1 MFNPDKWS
9 RFLTEELLIEGRL
22 QDTMKK
28 FPEIDEEIIKQL
40 SNSDPSGKN
49 AYLMWMTKAMKDSG
63 AGVYDV
69 PGLARERIFD
79 IVPLVA
85 DFHKAKQRIS
95 QINKARKKDGKG
107 LYPNDINQF
116 KSLDQLENF
125 IDDLGLSGSE
135 EKRKEKEEALGG
147 ASILQDDE
155 DFFIIRPETKE
166 ASCFFGKK
174 TKWCISATRSQ
185 NYFDSYTSQGK
196 AFFFILNKNLN
207 DDSNYRKIALVY
219 DKNGEFESFFDV
231 ADEEYTDSYELERI
245 LLYNLIAPA
254 IKKNPDYPL
263 KDEFLDMIAGALMD
277 GQSLE
282 SFLGS
287 NDDEE
292 MNEEDRKLY
301 EDIVRYLQGQGDLAY
316 SMDGVP
322 NIGDTIL
329 YDVDAAAYEF
339 ITLAQDTWNI
349 INGEAYTSTIDD
361 PPGSFDSSELR
372 QIVEDSDL
380 EHIDVTYD
388 EEDYGDGYTW
398 RWEGNLSVQLDDAP
412 FDQLR
417 YEVEDLQTGEKEITD
432 DFEEAFGRY
441 DDREMV
447 RDLIQSS
454 FDSAGMYI
462 DEIND
467 EGSYEFYLRMT
478 PDYDEDPRE
487 GVDGFR
493 QFLDRMKRY
502 DQHYEE
508 AIEKTY
514 NDLVDDGVAIDPRNA
529 LEDEGAGGR
538 GNIKEML
545 SNLKHM
551 KYDVNS
557 GKLNLYGTFVFEI
570 PNMMRNFK
578 EMQKFFPALPDGQA
592 VGISI
597 PDEEKETFNRQHG
610 YVKQLEDALDDR
622 FGRKPLTTDLL
633 RDITDK
639 LAAPIGKTRDKRKQ
653 IEIPGLEDK
662 PEMGTQQ
669 GRGAEEYG
677 SIMKQQ
683 GVDFFR
689 PNFMF
694 KPELRFLDGIGVGQ
708 RDAAEVAIGDRKIEG
723 AHGIGMMGF
732 NKVPLKDLRAIR
744 KSDPEAYYAYINGI
758 KWLDDNWQE
767 VQDFAGK
774 WVSSQIVPFAKSRA
788 TDPAFA
794 DLTDAEF
801 AQRARDQRP
810 KSGLR
815 EQDELTESIIKEME
829 YAKKMSGKTT
839 AADIVW
845 GVKNVSRVANKYSL
859 KTLRA
864 SILEALKRIE
874 K

>member
-1 MFNPDKWS
+1 MSFYNNLPKWNN
-9 RFLTEELLIEGRL
+9 FLAEDLLVEGRL

-28 FPEIDEEIIKQL
+28 YSDIPEFAIKQL
-40 SNSDPSGKN
+40 SASDPSGKN
-49 AYLMWMTKAMKDSG
+49 AYLMWMAKELYHSG
-63 AGVYDV
+63 AGTYSV
-69 PGLARERIFD
+69 PGNAGRYIMD
-79 IVPLVA
+79 IVPLVTA
-85 DFHKAKQRIS
+85 FHNAKQRIS
-95 QINKARKKDGKG
+95 QLNKARKKEGKD
-107 LYPNDINQF
+107 LYPNDLNQF
-116 KSLDQLENF
+116 KSLSQLENF

-135 EKRKEKEEALGG
+135 EKRKEKEAALGG

-166 ASCFFGKK
+166 SSCFFGKK

-196 AFFFILNKNLN
+196 AFYFILNKNLN

-231 ADEEYTDSYELERI
+231 ADEEYNDSYELERI

-287 NDDEE
+287 NDGEE
-292 MNEEDRKLY
+292 MNEEDKKLY
-301 EDIVRYLQGQGDLAY
+301 EDIVKYLQGQGDLAY
-316 SMDGVP
+316 SMDEVP

-349 INGEAYTSTIDD
+349 INGEAYTSTMEN
-361 PPGSFDSSELR
+361 PPGSFDSEELR
-372 QIVEDSDL
+372 QMVEDAGL

-388 EEDYGDGYTW
+388 DDYEGNWT
-398 RWEGNLSVQLDDAP
+398 WEGNLSVHLDGAP

-417 YEVEDLQTGEKEITD
+417 YEVENVDGSKEITD
-432 DFEEAFGRY
+432 DFEDAYGRY

-462 DEIND
+462 DEVQD
-467 EGSYEFYLRMT
+467 DDGSIFYLRIE
-478 PDYDEDPRE
+478 PDYDEGPGE
-487 GVDGFR
+487 GLDGFR
-493 QFLDRMKRY
+493 EFLARMKRY
-502 DQHYEE
+502 DKNYEE
-508 AIEKTY
+508 AIEKTFT
-514 NDLVDDGVAIDPRNA
+514 DLVDDGVAIDPRNA

-551 KYDVNS
+551 SYDISQGRLDVY
-557 GKLNLYGTFVFEI
+557 GKVVFNI

-592 VGISI
+592 VGMGI
-597 PDEEKETFNRQHG
+597 PDEEKATFNRQHG
-610 YVKQLEDALDDR
+610 YVKQLEDALDTR
-622 FGRKPLTTDLL
+622 FGAKPLTGDLL
-633 RDITDK
+633 KDITDK
-639 LAAPIGKTRDKRKQ
+639 LAAPVEKTRDKRKQ

-677 SIMKQQ
+677 KIMKDM

-694 KPELRFLDGIGVGQ
+694 KPELRFLDGIGQGQ
-708 RDAAEVAIGDRKIEG
+708 KDAAELEIGDRKIEG

-732 NKVPLKDLRAIR
+732 NKIPLKDLRAIR
-744 KSDPEAYYAYINGI
+744 KSSPEAYYANLNGI

-767 VQDFAGK
+767 VSDFIGE
-774 WVSSQIVPFAKSRA
+774 WVSSKIVPVAKQFE
-788 TDPAFA
+788 TNPGFA

-815 EQDELTESIIKEME
+815 ERGCGMKPKRKIRIKI
-829 YAKKMSGKTT
+829 G
-839 AADIVW
+839 
-845 GVKNVSRVANKYSL
+845 GR
-859 KTLRA
+859 
-864 SILEALKRIE
+864 
-874 K
+874 

>member
-1 MFNPDKWS
+1 MSFYNNLSKWNN
-9 RFLTEELLIEGRL
+9 FLNEELLIEGRL

-28 FPEIDEEIIKQL
+28 FPEIDQEIIKQL
-40 SNSDPSGKN
+40 SSSDPSGKN
-49 AYLMWMTKAMKDSG
+49 AYLMWMTRAMKDSG
-63 AGVYDV
+63 AGIYDV

-79 IVPLVA
+79 IVPIVA

-95 QINKARKKDGKG
+95 QLNKNRKKDGKG

-135 EKRKEKEEALGG
+135 EKRKEKEAALGG

-174 TKWCISATRSQ
+174 TKWCITMKDQ
-185 NYFDSYTSQGK
+185 NYYDSYTNQGK
-196 AFFFILNKNLN
+196 AFYFILNKNLN
-207 DDSNYRKIALVY
+207 DDSRYRKIAVVY
-219 DKNGEFESFFDV
+219 DKSGRYEGFFDV
-231 ADEEYTDSYELERI
+231 LDEEYTDEYEIIRVLF
-245 LLYNLIAPA
+245 YNLIAPA
-254 IKKNPDYPL
+254 IKQNPDYPL
-263 KDEFLDMIAGALMD
+263 KDEFVDMIAGALLD
-277 GQSLE
+277 GDSLE
-282 SFLGS
+282 AFLGS
-287 NDDEE
+287 DDPEE
-292 MNEEDRKLY
+292 MNEEDVKLY
-301 EDIVRYLQGQGDLAY
+301 EDIIKYLQGQGDLAY
-316 SMDGVP
+316 NIDP
-322 NIGDTIL
+322 PKIGDTTL
-329 YDVDAAAYEF
+329 YNGDEAASEF
-339 ITLAQDTWNI
+339 IELAQDTWSLIAN
-349 INGEAYTSTIDD
+349 EAYQSTMDD
-361 PPGSFDSSELR
+361 PPGTFSSEELR
-372 QIVEDSDL
+372 QMVEDADL

-388 EEDYGDGYTW
+388 DYDGDNWT
-398 RWEGNLSVQLDDAP
+398 WEGNLSVQLDDAP

-432 DFEEAFGRY
+432 DFEEAYGRY

-462 DEIND
+462 DEIQD
-467 EGSYEFYLRMT
+467 DGSYVFYLSMR

-487 GVDGFR
+487 GLDGFR
-493 QFLDRMKRY
+493 EFLNRMQRY
-502 DQHYEE
+502 DQHFEE

-551 KYDVNS
+551 QYDIS
-557 GKLNLYGTFVFEI
+557 QGKLDVYGKVVFNI

-578 EMQKFFPALPDGQA
+578 EMQKFFPALPDGET
-592 VGISI
+592 VSISGGKS
-597 PDEEKETFNRQHG
+597 DEEKAAFERQKG
-610 YVKQLEDALDDR
+610 YVTQLEDALDAY
-622 FGRKPLTTDLL
+622 FGRKPTTGDLL

-639 LAAPIGKTRDKRKQ
+639 LAAPFDKTRDKRKQ
-653 IEIPGLEDK
+653 MEIPGLEDK
-662 PEMGTQQ
+662 PELGTQQ
-669 GRGAEEYG
+669 GAEAEEYG
-677 SIMKQQ
+677 KLIKQI
-683 GVDFFR
+683 GVEFFR

-708 RDAAEVAIGDRKIEG
+708 KDAAEVAIGDRKIEG

-744 KSDPEAYYAYINGI
+744 KSNPEVYYAYINGF

-767 VQDFAGK
+767 VSDFIGE
-774 WVSSQIVPFAKSRA
+774 WLSSKIVPVAKQFE
-788 TDPAFA
+788 TNPGFA

-815 EQDELTESIIKEME
+815 ERGCGMKPKKKRRIRIKI
-829 YAKKMSGKTT
+829 K
-839 AADIVW
+839 
-845 GVKNVSRVANKYSL
+845 
-859 KTLRA
+859 
-864 SILEALKRIE
+864 
-874 K
+874 

>member
-1 MFNPDKWS
+1 MNFYNDLSNWNN
-9 RFLTEELLIEGRL
+9 FLNEELLIESRL
-22 QDTMKK
+22 KAAVKK
-28 FPEIDEEIIKQL
+28 FPEIDQEIIKQL
-40 SNSDPSGKN
+40 SASDPSGKN
-49 AYLMWMTKAMKDSG
+49 AYLMWMTRAMKDSG

-79 IVPLVA
+79 IVPIVT

-95 QINKARKKDGKG
+95 QLNKARKKDGKT

-135 EKRKEKEEALGG
+135 EKRKEKEAALGG

-155 DFFIIRPETKE
+155 DFFIVRPETQE

-185 NYFDSYTSQGK
+185 NYYDSYTRQGK
-196 AFFFILNKNLN
+196 GFFFILNKNLN
-207 DDSNYRKIALVY
+207 DDSKYRKIALVY
-219 DKNGEFESFFDV
+219 DKSGEFEEFFDV
-231 ADEEYTDSYELERI
+231 EDEGYSDQYELIRI
-245 LLYNLIAPA
+245 LFYNLIAPA
-254 IKKNPDYPL
+254 IKQNPDYPL
-263 KDEFLDMIAGALMD
+263 KDEFVDMIAGALLD
-277 GQSLE
+277 GDSLE
-282 SFLGS
+282 AFLGS
-287 NDDEE
+287 DDPEE
-292 MNEEDRKLY
+292 MNEEDVKLY

-316 SMDGVP
+316 NIDPPM
-322 NIGDTIL
+322 IGDTTL
-329 YDVDAAAYEF
+329 YNGEEAASEF
-339 ITLAQDTWNI
+339 IELAQDTWSLIAN
-349 INGEAYTSTIDD
+349 EAYQSINDD
-361 PPGSFDSSELR
+361 PPGTFSSEELR
-372 QIVEDSDL
+372 QMVEDADL
-380 EHIDVTYD
+380 EHISVYYD
-388 EEDYGDGYTW
+388 EDGMDNWT
-398 RWEGNLSVQLDDAP
+398 WEGNLSVQLDDAP

-417 YEVEDLQTGEKEITD
+417 YEVENVDGSKELTD
-432 DFEEAFGRY
+432 DFEEAYGRY

-462 DEIND
+462 DEVQD
-467 EGSYEFYLRMT
+467 GGDYEFYLRFQ
-478 PDYDEDPRE
+478 PDYDESPRE
-487 GVDGFR
+487 GLEGFG

-502 DQHYEE
+502 DQHFEE
-508 AIEKTY
+508 AIEKTF

-551 KYDVNS
+551 KYDVSS
-557 GKLNLYGTFVFEI
+557 GKLNLYGTSVFEI

-610 YVKQLEDALDDR
+610 YVKQLEDALDTR
-622 FGRKPLTTDLL
+622 FGARPLRGDLL

-639 LAAPIGKTRDKRKQ
+639 LAAPIERTRDKRSQ

-689 PNFMF
+689 PNFRF
-694 KPELRFLDGIGVGQ
+694 SPELRLIDTIKQSHKDSF
-708 RDAAEVAIGDRKIEG
+708 ESEIGDRNIEG
-723 AHGIGMMGF
+723 AYGVATMGF
-732 NKVPLKDLRAIR
+732 NAIPLKDLRAVR
-744 KSDPEAYYAYINGI
+744 KSNPEVYYAYINGF

-767 VQDFAGK
+767 VSDFIGE
-774 WVSSQIVPFAKSRA
+774 WISSKIVPIAKQFE
-788 TDPAFA
+788 TNPGFA

-815 EQDELTESIIKEME
+815 ERGCGMKPKRKIRIKI
-829 YAKKMSGKTT
+829 G
-839 AADIVW
+839 
-845 GVKNVSRVANKYSL
+845 GR
-859 KTLRA
+859 
-864 SILEALKRIE
+864 
-874 K
+874 

>member
-1 MFNPDKWS
+1 MSFYNDLSKWNN
-9 RFLTEELLIEGRL
+9 FLNEELLIEGRL

-28 FPEIDEEIIKQL
+28 FPEIAEPIIKQL
-40 SNSDPSGKN
+40 SASDPSGKN
-49 AYLMWMTKAMKDSG
+49 AYLMWMTKVMKHSG
-63 AGVYDV
+63 AGIYDV
-69 PGLARERIFD
+69 PGLANERIFD
-79 IVPLVA
+79 IVPLVT
-85 DFHKAKQRIS
+85 DFHNAKQRIS
-95 QINKARKKDGKG
+95 QLNKNRKKEGKS

-116 KSLDQLENF
+116 KSLVQLENF
-125 IDDLGLSGSE
+125 IDDLGLSSSE
-135 EKRKEKEEALGG
+135 EKRKEKEAALGG

-185 NYFDSYTSQGK
+185 NYYDSYTRQGK
-196 AFFFILNKNLN
+196 AFYFILNKNLN
-207 DDSNYRKIALVY
+207 DDSKYRKIALVY
-219 DKNGEFESFFDV
+219 DKSGEFEAFYDV
-231 ADEEYTDSYELERI
+231 EDEEYGDDYELIRI
-245 LLYNLIAPA
+245 LFYNLIAPA

-263 KDEFLDMIAGALMD
+263 KDEFVDTIAGALLD
-277 GQSLE
+277 GDSLE
-282 SFLGS
+282 AFLGD
-287 NDDEE
+287 NDPEY
-292 MNEEDRKLY
+292 MNEEDVKLY
-301 EDIVRYLQGQGDLAY
+301 EDIVKYLQGQGDLAY
-316 SMDGVP
+316 NIDP
-322 NIGDTIL
+322 PKIGDTTL
-329 YDVDAAAYEF
+329 YNGEEAASEF
-339 ITLAQDTWNI
+339 IELAQDTWSI
-349 INGEAYTSTIDD
+349 IASEAYQSTMDD
-361 PPGSFDSSELR
+361 PPGTFSSEELR
-372 QIVEDSDL
+372 QMIEDADL
-380 EHIDVTYD
+380 EHISVYYD
-388 EEDYGDGYTW
+388 EDYGDGDWT
-398 RWEGNLSVQLDDAP
+398 WEGNLSVQLNEPP

-417 YEVEDLQTGEKEITD
+417 YEVEHADGEKELTD
-432 DFEEAFGRY
+432 DFEEAYGRY

-447 RDLIQSS
+447 RDLIQSA

-462 DEIND
+462 DEVQD
-467 EGSYEFYLRMT
+467 GSDYEFYLRMT
-478 PDYDEDPRE
+478 PDYDESPSE
-487 GVDGFR
+487 GLEGFR

-502 DQHYEE
+502 DKNFEE
-508 AIEKTY
+508 AIEKTF

-545 SNLKHM
+545 SNLKYM
-551 KYDVNS
+551 KYDVS
-557 GKLNLYGTFVFEI
+557 QGKLNLYGTSVFEI

-639 LAAPIGKTRDKRKQ
+639 LAAPIERTRDKRKQ

-732 NKVPLKDLRAIR
+732 NKVPLKDLRAVR
-744 KSDPEAYYAYINGI
+744 KSNPEVYYAYINGF

-767 VQDFAGK
+767 VSDFIGE
-774 WVSSQIVPFAKSRA
+774 WVSSKIVPVAKSFE
-788 TDPAFA
+788 TNPGFA

-801 AQRARDQRP
+801 AKSARDQRP
-810 KSGLR
+810 RSGLR
-815 EQDELTESIIKEME
+815 EKHCGMNP
-829 YAKKMSGKTT
+829 KKKFK
-839 AADIVW
+839 V
-845 GVKNVSRVANKYSL
+845 RF
-859 KTLRA
+859 
-864 SILEALKRIE
+864 KRR
-874 K
+874 

>member
-1 MFNPDKWS
+1 MSFYRTSDFPKWNQ
-9 RFLTEELLIEGRL
+9 FLAEDLLVEGRL

-28 FPEIDEEIIKQL
+28 YPDIPEFAIKQL
-40 SNSDPSGKN
+40 SASDPSGKN
-49 AYLMWMTKAMKDSG
+49 AYLMWMVKELFHAG
-63 AGVYDV
+63 AGTYSV
-69 PGLARERIFD
+69 PGNAGRYIMD
-79 IVPLVA
+79 IVPLVTA
-85 DFHKAKQRIS
+85 FHDAKQRIS
-95 QINKARKKDGKG
+95 QLNKARKKEGKD
-107 LYPNDINQF
+107 LYPNDLNQF
-116 KSLDQLENF
+116 KSLSQLENF
-125 IDDLGLSGSE
+125 LDDLGLSGSE
-135 EKRKEKEEALGG
+135 EKRKEKEAALGG

-155 DFFIIRPETKE
+155 DFFIIRPETQE
-166 ASCFFGKK
+166 SSCFFGKK

-185 NYFDSYTSQGK
+185 NYFDSYTNQGK
-196 AFFFILNKNLN
+196 AFYFILNKNLN
-207 DDSNYRKIALVY
+207 DDSKYRKIALVY
-219 DKNGEFESFFDV
+219 DKGGEFESFFDV
-231 ADEEYTDSYELERI
+231 ADEEYNDSYELERI

-301 EDIVRYLQGQGDLAY
+301 EDIVKYLQGQGDLAY
-316 SMDGVP
+316 SMDEVP
-322 NIGDTIL
+322 VIGDTIL

-339 ITLAQDTWNI
+339 ITLAQDTWGI
-349 INGEAYTSTIDD
+349 INGEAYTSTMEN
-361 PPGSFDSSELR
+361 PPGSFDSEELR
-372 QIVEDSDL
+372 QMVEDAGL

-388 EEDYGDGYTW
+388 DDYEGNWT
-398 RWEGNLSVQLDDAP
+398 WEGNLSVHLDGAP

-432 DFEEAFGRY
+432 DFEDAYGRY

-462 DEIND
+462 DEVQD
-467 EGSYEFYLRMT
+467 DDGSIFYLRIE
-478 PDYDEDPRE
+478 PDYDEGPGE
-487 GVDGFR
+487 GLDGFR
-493 QFLDRMKRY
+493 EFLARMKRY
-502 DQHYEE
+502 DKQYEE

-551 KYDVNS
+551 SYDISQGRLGVY
-557 GKLNLYGTFVFEI
+557 GKVVFNI

-578 EMQKFFPALPDGQA
+578 EMQKFFPALPDGEA
-592 VGISI
+592 VSMGKS
-597 PDEEKETFNRQHG
+597 DEEKKTFERQKG
-610 YVKQLEDALDDR
+610 YVTQLEDELDR
-622 FGRKPLTTDLL
+622 MLKSRPVRGDLL
-633 RDITDK
+633 KDITDK
-639 LAAPIGKTRDKRKQ
+639 LAAPVEKTRDKRKQ

-677 SIMKQQ
+677 KIMKDI

-694 KPELRFLDGIGVGQ
+694 APEIRLLGGIGQGQ
-708 RDAAEVAIGDRKIEG
+708 KDAAEVAIGDRKIEG

-732 NKVPLKDLRAIR
+732 DKIPLKDLRAIR
-744 KSDPEAYYAYINGI
+744 KSNPEAYYAYINGI

-767 VQDFAGK
+767 VSDFVGE
-774 WVSSQIVPFAKSRA
+774 WVSSKIVPLSKSRA

-801 AQRARDQRP
+801 AKSARDARP

-815 EQDELTESIIKEME
+815 ESKKRRRIRIKIR
-829 YAKKMSGKTT
+829 K
-839 AADIVW
+839 
-845 GVKNVSRVANKYSL
+845 
-859 KTLRA
+859 
-864 SILEALKRIE
+864 
-874 K
+874 

>member
-1 MFNPDKWS
+1 MNFYNDLSKWNN
-9 RFLTEELLIEGRL
+9 FLNEEMLIEGRL

-28 FPEIDEEIIKQL
+28 FPEIAEPIIKQL
-40 SNSDPSGKN
+40 SASDPSGKN

-69 PGLARERIFD
+69 PGLSRERIFD
-79 IVPLVA
+79 IVPLVT

-95 QINKARKKDGKG
+95 QLNKARKKDGKG

-125 IDDLGLSGSE
+125 IDELGLSGSE
-135 EKRKEKEEALGG
+135 EKRKEKEAALGG

-166 ASCFFGKK
+166 ASCFFGKQ

-185 NYFDSYTSQGK
+185 NYYDSYTSQGK
-196 AFFFILNKNLN
+196 AFYFILNKNLN
-207 DDSNYRKIALVY
+207 DDSKYRKIALVY
-219 DKNGEFESFFDV
+219 DKQGEFEEFFDV
-231 ADEEYTDSYELERI
+231 EDEGYSDSYELERI
-245 LLYNLIAPA
+245 LFYNLIAPA
-254 IKKNPDYPL
+254 IKQNPDYPL
-263 KDEFLDMIAGALMD
+263 KDEFVDMIAGALLD
-277 GQSLE
+277 GDSLE
-282 SFLGS
+282 AFLGS
-287 NDDEE
+287 DDPEE

-301 EDIVRYLQGQGDLAY
+301 EDIVKYLQGQGDLAY
-316 SMDGVP
+316 NIDP
-322 NIGDTIL
+322 PKIGDTTL
-329 YDVDAAAYEF
+329 YNGDEAAAEF
-339 ITLAQDTWNI
+339 IELAQDTWNV
-349 INGEAYTSTIDD
+349 INGEAYNSTMEN

-372 QIVEDSDL
+372 QMVEDADL
-380 EHIDVTYD
+380 QHIDVTYD
-388 EEDYGDGYTW
+388 DDFYGENYEW
-398 RWEGNLSVQLDDAP
+398 RWEGNLSVDLSDAP

-432 DFEEAFGRY
+432 DFEEAYGRY

-447 RDLIQSS
+447 RDLIQSA

-462 DEIND
+462 DEVTD
-467 EGSYEFYLRMT
+467 DDSYTFYLRME
-478 PDYDEDPRE
+478 PDYSE
-487 GVDGFR
+487 GPSEGLDGFR
-493 QFLDRMKRY
+493 EFLNRMKRY
-502 DQHYEE
+502 DKNYEE

-514 NDLVDDGVAIDPRNA
+514 TDLVDDGVAIDPRNA
-529 LEDEGAGGR
+529 LEDEGTGGR

-551 KYDVNS
+551 QYDIS
-557 GKLNLYGTFVFEI
+557 QGKLDLYGKVVFNI

-578 EMQKFFPALPDGQA
+578 EMQKFFPALPDGET
-592 VGISI
+592 VSISGGKS
-597 PDEEKETFNRQHG
+597 DEEKAAFERQKG
-610 YVKQLEDALDDR
+610 YARQLEDALDDR
-622 FGRKPLTTDLL
+622 FGRKPLTSDLL

-639 LAAPIGKTRDKRKQ
+639 LAAPIERIRDKRKQ

-677 SIMKQQ
+677 SIMKRQ

-694 KPELRFLDGIGVGQ
+694 KPELRFLDGIGKGQ
-708 RDAAEVAIGDRKIEG
+708 KDAAEVAIGDRKIEG

-744 KSDPEAYYAYINGI
+744 KSNPEVYYAYINGF

-767 VQDFAGK
+767 VSDFIGE
-774 WVSSQIVPFAKSRA
+774 WVSSKIVPVAKQFE
-788 TDPAFA
+788 TNPGFA
-794 DLTDAEF
+794 DLTDKEF

-815 EQDELTESIIKEME
+815 EGGCGMKPKTKIRIKI
-829 YAKKMSGKTT
+829 K
-839 AADIVW
+839 
-845 GVKNVSRVANKYSL
+845 
-859 KTLRA
+859 
-864 SILEALKRIE
+864 
-874 K
+874 

>member
-1 MFNPDKWS
+1 MSFYRTSDFPKWNN
-9 RFLTEELLIEGRL
+9 FLNEELLIEGRL

-28 FPEIDEEIIKQL
+28 FPQIDPEIIKQL
-40 SNSDPSGKN
+40 SSSDPSGKN
-49 AYLMWMTKAMKDSG
+49 AYLMWMTKVMKHSG
-63 AGVYDV
+63 AGIYDV

-79 IVPLVA
+79 IVPLVT
-85 DFHKAKQRIS
+85 DFHNAKQRIS
-95 QINKARKKDGKG
+95 QLNKNRKKEGKS

-116 KSLDQLENF
+116 KSLVQLENF

-135 EKRKEKEEALGG
+135 EKRKEKEAALGG

-166 ASCFFGKK
+166 SSCFFGKK

-196 AFFFILNKNLN
+196 AFYFILNKNLN

-231 ADEEYTDSYELERI
+231 ADDEYNDSYELERI

-287 NDDEE
+287 NDGEE
-292 MNEEDRKLY
+292 MNEEDKKLY
-301 EDIVRYLQGQGDLAY
+301 EDIVKYLQGQGDLAY
-316 SMDGVP
+316 SMDEVP

-349 INGEAYTSTIDD
+349 INSEATTSTLEN
-361 PPGSFDSSELR
+361 PPGSFDSEELR
-372 QIVEDSDL
+372 QMVEDAGL

-388 EEDYGDGYTW
+388 DDYEGNWT
-398 RWEGNLSVQLDDAP
+398 WEGNLSVHLDGAP

-417 YEVEDLQTGEKEITD
+417 YEVENVDGSKEITD
-432 DFEEAFGRY
+432 DFEDAYGRY

-462 DEIND
+462 DEVQD
-467 EGSYEFYLRMT
+467 DDGSIFYLRIE
-478 PDYDEDPRE
+478 PDYDEGPGE
-487 GVDGFR
+487 GLDGFR
-493 QFLDRMKRY
+493 EFLARMKRY
-502 DQHYEE
+502 DKQYEE
-508 AIEKTY
+508 AIEKTFT
-514 NDLVDDGVAIDPRNA
+514 DLVDDGVAIDPRNA

-551 KYDVNS
+551 SYDISQGRLDVY
-557 GKLNLYGTFVFEI
+557 GKVIFNI

-578 EMQKFFPALPDGQA
+578 EMQKFFPALPDGEA
-592 VGISI
+592 VSMGKS
-597 PDEEKETFNRQHG
+597 DEEKATFNRQKG
-610 YVKQLEDALDDR
+610 YVTQLEDELDR
-622 FGRKPLTTDLL
+622 MLKSRPVRGDLL
-633 RDITDK
+633 KDITDK
-639 LAAPIGKTRDKRKQ
+639 LAAPVEKTRDKRKQ

-677 SIMKQQ
+677 KIMKDI

-694 KPELRFLDGIGVGQ
+694 APEIRLLGGIGQGQ
-708 RDAAEVAIGDRKIEG
+708 KDAAEVAIGDRKIEG

-732 NKVPLKDLRAIR
+732 DKIPLKDLRAIR
-744 KSDPEAYYAYINGI
+744 KSNPEAYYAYINGI

-767 VQDFAGK
+767 VSDFVGE
-774 WVSSQIVPFAKSRA
+774 WVSSKIVPLSKSRA

-801 AQRARDQRP
+801 AKSARDARP

-815 EQDELTESIIKEME
+815 ESKKRRRIRIKI
-829 YAKKMSGKTT
+829 K
-839 AADIVW
+839 
-845 GVKNVSRVANKYSL
+845 
-859 KTLRA
+859 
-864 SILEALKRIE
+864 
-874 K
+874 

>member
-9 RFLTEELLIEGRL
+9 RFLTEEMLVEGRL

-28 FPEIDEEIIKQL
+28 YPGIPEFAIKQL
-40 SNSDPSGKN
+40 SQYDPSGKN
-49 AYLMWMTKAMKDSG
+49 AYLMWMAKELFHTG
-63 AGVYDV
+63 AGTYTV
-69 PGLARERIFD
+69 PGNAEEWIKSDLAPA
-79 IVPLVA
+79 VGA
-85 DFHKAKQRIS
+85 FHKAKQRIS
-95 QINKARKKDGKG
+95 QLNKQLKKDGKSDQW
-107 LYPNDINQF
+107 PNDLSQV
-116 KSLDQLENF
+116 KSLDQLE
-125 IDDLGLSGSE
+125 DVLDSLGMAGSE
-135 EKRKEKEEALGG
+135 KKRKEKEAALGG

-166 ASCFFGKK
+166 SSCFFGKK
-174 TKWCISATRSQ
+174 TKWCISAERSQ

-196 AFFFILNKNLN
+196 AFYFILNKNLN
-207 DDSNYRKIALVY
+207 DDSKYRKIAIVY
-219 DKNGEFESFFDV
+219 DKGGEFESFFDV
-231 ADEEYTDSYELERI
+231 TDEEYTDSYELERI

-254 IKKNPDYPL
+254 IKQNPDYPL
-263 KDEFLDMIAGALMD
+263 KDEFVDMIAGALMD

-287 NDDEE
+287 NDGEE
-292 MNEEDRKLY
+292 MNEEDKKLY
-301 EDIVRYLQGQGDLAY
+301 EDIVKYLQGQGDLAY
-316 SMDGVP
+316 SMDEVP

-339 ITLAQDTWNI
+339 ITLAQDTWNV
-349 INGEAYTSTIDD
+349 INSEAYTNTIDN

-372 QIVEDSDL
+372 QMVADADFQ
-380 EHIDVTYD
+380 HIDVTYD
-388 EEDYGDGYTW
+388 EDDYGDGYQW
-398 RWEGNLSVQLDDAP
+398 RWEGGLSVHLDEAP

-417 YEVEDLQTGEKEITD
+417 YEIESPDGEKEIVD
-432 DFEEAFGRY
+432 DFEEAYGRY

-447 RDLIQSS
+447 RDLIQSA
-454 FDSAGMYI
+454 FDSSGMYI
-462 DEIND
+462 DELTD
-467 EGSYEFYLRMT
+467 DDSYTFYLSMR

-487 GVDGFR
+487 GLDGFR
-493 QFLDRMKRY
+493 EFLERMKRY
-502 DQHYEE
+502 DAHYEE

-514 NDLVDDGVAIDPRNA
+514 QDLVDEEIAIDPSNK
-529 LEDEGAGGR
+529 LEDEESGSRA
-538 GNIKEML
+538 NLKEVL
-545 SNLKHM
+545 TNLKHM
-551 KYDVNS
+551 GYAIKSGQLDVY
-557 GKLNLYGTFVFEI
+557 GKVVFNI

-578 EMQKFFPALPDGQA
+578 EMQKFFPALPDGDA
-592 VGISI
+592 VGMSI
-597 PDEEKETFNRQHG
+597 PDEEKATFNRQKG
-610 YVKQLEDALDDR
+610 YVTQLEDALDAR
-622 FGRKPLTTDLL
+622 FGARPLRGDLL

-639 LAAPIGKTRDKRKQ
+639 LAAPIERTRDKRKQ

-694 KPELRFLDGIGVGQ
+694 KPELRFLDGIGQGQ
-708 RDAAEVAIGDRKIEG
+708 KDAAELEIGDRKIEG

-744 KSDPEAYYAYINGI
+744 KSNPEVYYAYINGF

-767 VQDFAGK
+767 VSDFIGE
-774 WVSSQIVPFAKSRA
+774 WISSNIVPVAKSFE
-788 TDPAFA
+788 TNPGFA

-815 EQDELTESIIKEME
+815 ESKKRRRIRIKI
-829 YAKKMSGKTT
+829 K
-839 AADIVW
+839 
-845 GVKNVSRVANKYSL
+845 
-859 KTLRA
+859 
-864 SILEALKRIE
+864 
-874 K
+874 

>member
-1 MFNPDKWS
+1 MSFSTRKWNN
-9 RFLTEELLIEGRL
+9 FLYEEMLIEGRL

-28 FPEIDEEIIKQL
+28 YSEIDPEIIKQL
-40 SNSDPSGKN
+40 SSSDPSGKN

-95 QINKARKKDGKG
+95 QLNKQRKKDGKG

-135 EKRKEKEEALGG
+135 EKRKEKEAALGG

-155 DFFIIRPETKE
+155 DFFIIRPETQE

-185 NYFDSYTSQGK
+185 NYYDSYTNQGK
-196 AFFFILNKNLN
+196 AFYFILNKNLN
-207 DDSNYRKIALVY
+207 DDSKYRKIALVY
-219 DKNGEFESFFDV
+219 DKNGEFEEFFDV
-231 ADEEYTDSYELERI
+231 EDEGYSDQYELIRI
-245 LLYNLIAPA
+245 LFYNLIAPA
-254 IKKNPDYPL
+254 IKQNPDYPL
-263 KDEFLDMIAGALMD
+263 KDEFVDMIAGALLD
-277 GQSLE
+277 GDSLE
-282 SFLGS
+282 AFLGS
-287 NDDEE
+287 DDPEE
-292 MNEEDRKLY
+292 MNEEDVKLY

-316 SMDGVP
+316 NIDPPM
-322 NIGDTIL
+322 IGDTTL
-329 YDVDAAAYEF
+329 YNGEEAASEF
-339 ITLAQDTWNI
+339 IELAQDTWNLI
-349 INGEAYTSTIDD
+349 ANEAYQSTMDN
-361 PPGSFDSSELR
+361 PPGTFSSEELR
-372 QIVEDSDL
+372 QMVEDAGL

-388 EEDYGDGYTW
+388 EEDYGDGYAW
-398 RWEGNLSVQLDDAP
+398 RWEADVSVQLDDAP

-417 YEVEDLQTGEKEITD
+417 YEVESPDGEKEITD
-432 DFEEAFGRY
+432 DFEEAYSRY

-447 RDLIQSS
+447 RDLIQSA

-462 DEIND
+462 DEVTD
-467 EGSYEFYLRMT
+467 DDRYTFYLRMT

-487 GVDGFR
+487 GLDGFTE
-493 QFLDRMKRY
+493 FLNRMKRY
-502 DQHYEE
+502 DKNFEE

-551 KYDVNS
+551 RYDIS
-557 GKLNLYGTFVFEI
+557 QGKLDIYGKVVFNI

-578 EMQKFFPALPDGQA
+578 EMQKFFPALPDGET
-592 VGISI
+592 VSISGGKSA
-597 PDEEKETFNRQHG
+597 EEEAAFERQKG
-610 YVKQLEDALDDR
+610 YARQLEDALDDR

-639 LAAPIGKTRDKRKQ
+639 LAAPIERTRDKRKQ

-732 NKVPLKDLRAIR
+732 NKVPLKDLRAVR
-744 KSDPEAYYAYINGI
+744 KSNPEVYYAYINGF

-767 VQDFAGK
+767 VSDFVGE
-774 WVSSQIVPFAKSRA
+774 WISSNIVPVAKQFE
-788 TDPAFA
+788 TNPGFA
-794 DLTDAEF
+794 DLKDAEF

-815 EQDELTESIIKEME
+815 ERGCGMKPKKKRRIRIKI
-829 YAKKMSGKTT
+829 K
-839 AADIVW
+839 
-845 GVKNVSRVANKYSL
+845 
-859 KTLRA
+859 
-864 SILEALKRIE
+864 
-874 K
+874 

>member
-1 MFNPDKWS
+1 MSFSTRKWDN
-9 RFLTEELLIEGRL
+9 FLYEQLLIEGRL

-28 FPEIDEEIIKQL
+28 YSEIDPEIIKQL
-40 SNSDPSGKN
+40 SSSDPSGKN

-63 AGVYDV
+63 AGIYDV

-79 IVPLVA
+79 IVPLVT

-135 EKRKEKEEALGG
+135 EKRKEKEAALGG
-147 ASILQDDE
+147 ASVLQDDE

-185 NYFDSYTSQGK
+185 NYYDSYTSQGK

-207 DDSNYRKIALVY
+207 DDSIYRKIALVY
-219 DKNGEFESFFDV
+219 DKSGEFESFFDV
-231 ADEEYTDSYELERI
+231 TDEEYTDSYELERI

-254 IKKNPDYPL
+254 IKQNPDYPL

-287 NDDEE
+287 NDGEE
-292 MNEEDRKLY
+292 MNEEDKKLY
-301 EDIVRYLQGQGDLAY
+301 EDIVKYLQGQGDLAY
-316 SMDGVP
+316 SMDEVP
-322 NIGDTIL
+322 VIGDTIL

-349 INGEAYTSTIDD
+349 INGEATNSTIND
-361 PPGSFDSSELR
+361 PPGSFDSEELR
-372 QIVEDSDL
+372 QMVEDAGL

-388 EEDYGDGYTW
+388 DDFYGEDYEW
-398 RWEGNLSVQLDDAP
+398 RWEGNLSVDLSDPP

-417 YEVEDLQTGEKEITD
+417 YEVENVDGSKELTD
-432 DFEEAFGRY
+432 DFEEAYGRY

-447 RDLIQSS
+447 RDLVQSA

-462 DEIND
+462 DEVTD
-467 EGSYEFYLRMT
+467 DDSYVFYLRME
-478 PDYDEDPRE
+478 PDYSE
-487 GVDGFR
+487 GPSEGLDGFR
-493 QFLDRMKRY
+493 EFLDRMKRY
-502 DQHYEE
+502 DKNYEE

-529 LEDEGAGGR
+529 LEDEGTGGR

-551 KYDVNS
+551 QYDIS
-557 GKLNLYGTFVFEI
+557 QGKLDIYGKVVFNI

-578 EMQKFFPALPDGQA
+578 EMQKFFPALPDGDPSA
-592 VGISI
+592 VNK
-597 PDEEKETFNRQHG
+597 PDEEKEIFNRQYG
-610 YVKQLEDALDDR
+610 YVQQLEDALDTR
-622 FGRKPLTTDLL
+622 FGSKPLTGDLL

-639 LAAPIGKTRDKRKQ
+639 LAAPIERTRDKRKQ

-694 KPELRFLDGIGVGQ
+694 KPELRLLTGIFQ
-708 RDAAEVAIGDRKIEG
+708 SQKDAAEVAIGDRKIKG

-732 NKVPLKDLRAIR
+732 NKVPLKDLRAVR
-744 KSDPEAYYAYINGI
+744 KSNPEVYYAYINGF

-767 VQDFAGK
+767 VSDFVGE
-774 WVSSQIVPFAKSRA
+774 WISSNIVPVAKGFE
-788 TDPAFA
+788 TNPGFA
-794 DLTDAEF
+794 DLKDAEF

-815 EQDELTESIIKEME
+815 ERGCGMKPKKKRRIKI
-829 YAKKMSGKTT
+829 KIK
-839 AADIVW
+839 
-845 GVKNVSRVANKYSL
+845 
-859 KTLRA
+859 
-864 SILEALKRIE
+864 
-874 K
+874 

>member
-1 MFNPDKWS
+1 MNFYNDLSNWNN
-9 RFLTEELLIEGRL
+9 FLNEEMLIEGRL

-28 FPEIDEEIIKQL
+28 YSEIDPEIIKQL
-40 SNSDPSGKN
+40 SLSDPSGKN

-79 IVPLVA
+79 IVPLVT

-107 LYPNDINQF
+107 LYPNDLNQF

-125 IDDLGLSGSE
+125 IDELGLSGSE
-135 EKRKEKEEALGG
+135 EKRKEKEAALGG

-166 ASCFFGKK
+166 SSCFFGKK
-174 TKWCISATRSQ
+174 TKWCISAERSQ

-196 AFFFILNKNLN
+196 AFYFILNKNLN
-207 DDSNYRKIALVY
+207 DDSIYRKIALVY

-231 ADEEYTDSYELERI
+231 TDEEYNDSYELERI

-254 IKKNPDYPL
+254 IKQNPDYPL

-282 SFLGS
+282 TLLGS

-301 EDIVRYLQGQGDLAY
+301 EDIVKYLQGQGDLAY
-316 SMDGVP
+316 SMDEVP
-322 NIGDTIL
+322 VIGDTIL

-349 INGEAYTSTIDD
+349 INGEAYNSTLEN
-361 PPGSFDSSELR
+361 PPGAIDSGELR
-372 QIVEDSDL
+372 QMVEDAGL

-417 YEVEDLQTGEKEITD
+417 YEVEDLQTGEKELTD
-432 DFEEAFGRY
+432 DFEEAYGRY

-462 DEIND
+462 DELTD
-467 EGSYEFYLRMT
+467 DGDSVFYLRMQ
-478 PDYDEDPRE
+478 PDYDEQPSE
-487 GVDGFR
+487 GLDGFR

-502 DQHYEE
+502 DKHYEE

-551 KYDVNS
+551 QYDIS
-557 GKLNLYGTFVFEI
+557 QGKLDIYGKVVFNI

-578 EMQKFFPALPDGQA
+578 ELQKFFPALPDGEA
-592 VGISI
+592 VSMGKSE
-597 PDEEKETFNRQHG
+597 EEKATFERQKG
-610 YVKQLEDALDDR
+610 YVTQLEDALDDR

-639 LAAPIGKTRDKRKQ
+639 LAAPIERTRDKRKQ

-662 PEMGTQQ
+662 PEMGTSMSP
-669 GRGAEEYG
+669 GAEEYG
-677 SIMKQQ
+677 KIMKDM

-694 KPELRFLDGIGVGQ
+694 KPELRFLTGIGVGQ

-732 NKVPLKDLRAIR
+732 NKVPLRDLRAVR
-744 KSDPEAYYAYINGI
+744 KSSPEAYYAYINGF

-767 VQDFAGK
+767 VSDFVGE
-774 WVSSQIVPFAKSRA
+774 WMSSQIVPVAKQFE
-788 TDPAFA
+788 TNPGFA

-815 EQDELTESIIKEME
+815 ERGCGMKPKKKRRIRIKI
-829 YAKKMSGKTT
+829 K
-839 AADIVW
+839 
-845 GVKNVSRVANKYSL
+845 
-859 KTLRA
+859 
-864 SILEALKRIE
+864 
-874 K
+874 

>member
-1 MFNPDKWS
+1 MSFYNNLSKWNN
-9 RFLTEELLIEGRL
+9 FLNEEMLIEGRL

-28 FPEIDEEIIKQL
+28 YSEIDPEIIKQL
-40 SNSDPSGKN
+40 SLSDPSGKN
-49 AYLMWMTKAMKDSG
+49 AYLMWMAQAMKDSG

-79 IVPLVA
+79 IVPIVN

-125 IDDLGLSGSE
+125 IDELGLSGSE
-135 EKRKEKEEALGG
+135 EKRKEKEAALGG

-185 NYFDSYTSQGK
+185 NYYDSYTNQGK
-196 AFFFILNKNLN
+196 AFYFILNKNLN
-207 DDSNYRKIALVY
+207 DDSKYRKIALVY
-219 DKNGEFESFFDV
+219 DKGGEFESFFDV
-231 ADEEYTDSYELERI
+231 EDEEYNDSYELERI

-254 IKKNPDYPL
+254 IKQNPDYPL
-263 KDEFLDMIAGALMD
+263 KDEFLDKIAGALMD

-287 NDDEE
+287 NDGEE
-292 MNEEDRKLY
+292 MNEEDKKLY
-301 EDIVRYLQGQGDLAY
+301 EDIVKYLQGQGDLAY
-316 SMDGVP
+316 SMDEVP
-322 NIGDTIL
+322 VIGDTIL

-349 INGEAYTSTIDD
+349 INGEAYNSTMEN
-361 PPGSFDSSELR
+361 PPGEIDSEELR
-372 QIVEDSDL
+372 QMVEDAGL

-388 EEDYGDGYTW
+388 EEDYGDGYQW

-417 YEVEDLQTGEKEITD
+417 YEIESPDGEKEITD
-432 DFEEAFGRY
+432 DFEEAYGRY

-447 RDLIQSS
+447 RDLIQSA

-462 DEIND
+462 DEIQD
-467 EGSYEFYLRMT
+467 DDSYTFYLSMR
-478 PDYDEDPRE
+478 PDYDEQPSE
-487 GVDGFR
+487 GLDGFR
-493 QFLDRMKRY
+493 EFLNRMKRY
-502 DQHYEE
+502 DKQYEE

-551 KYDVNS
+551 SYDIS
-557 GKLNLYGTFVFEI
+557 QGKLDIYGKVVFNI
-570 PNMMRNFK
+570 PNMIRNFK
-578 EMQKFFPALPDGQA
+578 ELQKFFPALPDGSNSA
-592 VGISI
+592 ISV
-597 PDEEKETFNRQHG
+597 PDEEKATFNRQKG
-610 YVKQLEDALDDR
+610 YLTQLEDELDR
-622 FGRKPLTTDLL
+622 MLKSRPVRGDLL
-633 RDITDK
+633 KNITDK
-639 LAAPIGKTRDKRKQ
+639 LAAPIERTRDKRKQ

-694 KPELRFLDGIGVGQ
+694 APEIRLLDNIGQGQ
-708 RDAAEVAIGDRKIEG
+708 KDTAEVPIGDRKIEG

-732 NKVPLKDLRAIR
+732 DKIPLKDLRAIR
-744 KSDPEAYYAYINGI
+744 KSNPEAYYAYINGI

-767 VQDFAGK
+767 VSDFVGE
-774 WVSSQIVPFAKSRA
+774 WVSSKIVPLSKSRA

-815 EQDELTESIIKEME
+815 ESKKRRRIRIK
-829 YAKKMSGKTT
+829 
-839 AADIVW
+839 
-845 GVKNVSRVANKYSL
+845 L
-859 KTLRA
+859 K
-864 SILEALKRIE
+864 
-874 K
+874 

>member
-1 MFNPDKWS
+1 MSFYNNLSKWNN
-9 RFLTEELLIEGRL
+9 FLNEEMLIEGRL

-28 FPEIDEEIIKQL
+28 YSEIDPEIIKQL
-40 SNSDPSGKN
+40 SLSDPSGKN
-49 AYLMWMTKAMKDSG
+49 AYLMWMAQAMKDSG

-79 IVPLVA
+79 IVPIVN

-125 IDDLGLSGSE
+125 IDELGLSGSE
-135 EKRKEKEEALGG
+135 EKRKEKEAALGG

-166 ASCFFGKK
+166 SSCFFGKK

-185 NYFDSYTSQGK
+185 NYYDSYTNQGK
-196 AFFFILNKNLN
+196 AFYFILNKNLN
-207 DDSNYRKIALVY
+207 DDSKYRKIALVY
-219 DKNGEFESFFDV
+219 DKGGEFESFFDV
-231 ADEEYTDSYELERI
+231 EDEEYNDSYELERI

-254 IKKNPDYPL
+254 IKQNPDYPL

-287 NDDEE
+287 NDGEE
-292 MNEEDRKLY
+292 MNEEDKKLY
-301 EDIVRYLQGQGDLAY
+301 EDIVKYLQGQGDLAY
-316 SMDGVP
+316 SMDEVP
-322 NIGDTIL
+322 VIGDTIL

-349 INGEAYTSTIDD
+349 INGEAYNSTMEN
-361 PPGSFDSSELR
+361 PPGEIDSEELR
-372 QIVEDSDL
+372 QMVEDAGL

-388 EEDYGDGYTW
+388 EEDYGDGYQW

-417 YEVEDLQTGEKEITD
+417 YEVESPDGDKEITD
-432 DFEEAFGRY
+432 DFEEAYGRY

-447 RDLIQSS
+447 RDLIQSA

-462 DEIND
+462 DEIQD
-467 EGSYEFYLRMT
+467 DDSYTFYLSMR
-478 PDYDEDPRE
+478 PDYDEQPSE
-487 GVDGFR
+487 GLDGFR
-493 QFLDRMKRY
+493 EFLNRMKRY
-502 DQHYEE
+502 DNNYEE

-551 KYDVNS
+551 SYDIS
-557 GKLNLYGTFVFEI
+557 QGKLDIYGKVVFNI
-570 PNMMRNFK
+570 PNMIRNFK
-578 EMQKFFPALPDGQA
+578 ELQKFFPALPDGSNSA
-592 VGISI
+592 ISV
-597 PDEEKETFNRQHG
+597 PDEEKATFNRQKG
-610 YVKQLEDALDDR
+610 YLTQLEDELDR
-622 FGRKPLTTDLL
+622 MLKSRPVRGDLL
-633 RDITDK
+633 KNITDK
-639 LAAPIGKTRDKRKQ
+639 LAAPIERTRDKRKQ

-694 KPELRFLDGIGVGQ
+694 APEIRLLDNIGQGQ
-708 RDAAEVAIGDRKIEG
+708 KDAAEVPIGDRKIEG

-732 NKVPLKDLRAIR
+732 DKVPLKDLRAIR
-744 KSDPEAYYAYINGI
+744 KSNPEVYYAYINGF

-767 VQDFAGK
+767 VSDFVGE
-774 WVSSQIVPFAKSRA
+774 WVSSKIVPLSKSRA

-815 EQDELTESIIKEME
+815 ERGCGMKPKRKIRIK
-829 YAKKMSGKTT
+829 
-839 AADIVW
+839 
-845 GVKNVSRVANKYSL
+845 L
-859 KTLRA
+859 K
-864 SILEALKRIE
+864 
-874 K
+874 

>member
-1 MFNPDKWS
+1 MSFYRTSDMPKWNQ
-9 RFLTEELLIEGRL
+9 FLTEDLLVEGRL

-28 FPEIDEEIIKQL
+28 FPEIAEPIIKQL
-40 SNSDPSGKN
+40 SASDPSGKN
-49 AYLMWMTKAMKDSG
+49 AYLMWMTRVMKDSG

-69 PGLARERIFD
+69 PGLANERIFD
-79 IVPLVA
+79 IVPIVT
-85 DFHKAKQRIS
+85 DFHNAKQRIS
-95 QINKARKKDGKG
+95 QLNKNRKKDGKAP
-107 LYPNDINQF
+107 YPNDINQF

-125 IDDLGLSGSE
+125 IDDIGLSSSE
-135 EKRKEKEEALGG
+135 EKRKEKEAALGG

-155 DFFIIRPETKE
+155 DFFIIRPETQE

-185 NYFDSYTSQGK
+185 NYYDSYTRQGK
-196 AFFFILNKNLN
+196 AFYFILNKNLN
-207 DDSNYRKIALVY
+207 DDSKYRKIALVY
-219 DKNGEFESFFDV
+219 DKSGEFEEFFDV
-231 ADEEYTDSYELERI
+231 EDEGYSDSYELERI

-277 GQSLE
+277 GDSLE
-282 SFLGS
+282 AFLGS
-287 NDDEE
+287 DDEEE

-301 EDIVRYLQGQGDLAY
+301 EDIVEYLQGQGDLAY
-316 SMDGVP
+316 SMNNVP
-322 NIGDTIL
+322 KIGDTTL
-329 YDVDAAAYEF
+329 YPGDAAANEF
-339 ITLAQDTWNI
+339 IELASDTWNI
-349 INGEAYTSTIDD
+349 IHNEAYQSTIDD
-361 PPGSFDSSELR
+361 PPGTFSSEELR
-372 QIVEDSDL
+372 QMVEDADL
-380 EHIDVTYD
+380 EHISVYYD
-388 EEDYGDGYTW
+388 EDGMDNW
-398 RWEGNLSVQLDDAP
+398 IWEGNLSVQLNEPP

-417 YEVEDLQTGEKEITD
+417 YEVENVDGSKELTD
-432 DFEEAFGRY
+432 DFEEAYGAY
-441 DDREMV
+441 SDREMV
-447 RDLIQSS
+447 RDLIQSA

-462 DEIND
+462 DEVQD
-467 EGSYEFYLRMT
+467 GSDYEFYLRMT
-478 PDYDEDPRE
+478 PDYDEAPTE
-487 GVDGFR
+487 GLEGFGE
-493 QFLDRMKRY
+493 FLNRMKRY

-545 SNLKHM
+545 SNLKYM
-551 KYDVNS
+551 KYAVHS
-557 GKLNLYGTFVFEI
+557 GKLDLYGTSVFEI

-597 PDEEKETFNRQHG
+597 PDEEKQTFNRQHG
-610 YVKQLEDALDDR
+610 YVKQLEDALDTR
-622 FGRKPLTTDLL
+622 FGARPLRGDLL

-639 LAAPIGKTRDKRKQ
+639 LAAPIERTRDKRKQ

-732 NKVPLKDLRAIR
+732 DKVPLKDLRAIR
-744 KSDPEAYYAYINGI
+744 KSNPEVYYAYINGF

-767 VQDFAGK
+767 VSDFIGE
-774 WVSSQIVPFAKSRA
+774 WVSSKIVPVAKQFE
-788 TDPAFA
+788 TNPGFA
-794 DLTDAEF
+794 DLKDAEF

-810 KSGLR
+810 RSGLR
-815 EQDELTESIIKEME
+815 ESKRRRRIRIKI
-829 YAKKMSGKTT
+829 GK
-839 AADIVW
+839 
-845 GVKNVSRVANKYSL
+845 
-859 KTLRA
+859 
-864 SILEALKRIE
+864 
-874 K
+874 